1 MNRPGGEAR
10 FDYRAH
16 LFLLECGRTGGYR
29 YSSEMR
35 PMTSEKQRMEES
47 LAGDH
52 EAESLFDG
60 DLKPFIQAV
69 LWKRCSDERSRRQA
83 CERNLNR
90 DFE

>member
-1 MNRPGGEAR
+1 M
-10 FDYRAH
+10 
-16 LFLLECGRTGGYR
+16 
-29 YSSEMR
+29 
-35 PMTSEKQRMEES
+35 EKS

-52 EAESLFDG
+52 ETESLFDG

-90 DFE
+90 DLE

>member
-1 MNRPGGEAR
+1 
-10 FDYRAH
+10 
-16 LFLLECGRTGGYR
+16 
-29 YSSEMR
+29 MR

-69 LWKRCSDERSRRQA
+69 LGSDALTSAPADRRVKGT
-83 CERNLNR
+83 
-90 DFE
+90 